1 VGVYAVNA
9 GTWKARAIA
18 DRDVD
23 EIAETIAADNVDAA
37 VRFIHAVRDAYEL
50 LGSFPRAG
58 AVRDDKSGELRG
70 LRSWPLGGH
79 FANYLILYLE
89 RDFGVEILRVVHG
102 ARDVQAIIDRIR

>member
-1 VGVYAVNA
+1 MSA
-9 GTWKARAIA
+9 GTWKIRAAA

-37 VRFIHAVRDAYEL
+37 IRFVRAVRDAYEL

-58 AVRDDKSGELRG
+58 AIREARSDELRG
-70 LRSWPLGGH
+70 LRSWPLGGQ

-102 ARDVQAIIDRIR
+102 ACDVQAIVDRIR